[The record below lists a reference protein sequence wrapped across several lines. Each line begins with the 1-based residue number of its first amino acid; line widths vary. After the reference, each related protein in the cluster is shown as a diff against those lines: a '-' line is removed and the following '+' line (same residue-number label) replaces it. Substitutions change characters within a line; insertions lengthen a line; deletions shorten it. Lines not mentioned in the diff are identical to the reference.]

1 MNSHGTSESTPQGGM
16 SEVPCA
22 FSIVTEPFRTT
33 PTDYLR
39 NTSRALMPKIAVALA
54 VPLIACLVASLWDL
68 RFAFV
73 ALILVFLV
81 FPMVIAYVYF
91 SKLLTPQA
99 QRAIWTKRI
108 EFNGDTRKLTVVFE
122 SADEEN
128 LPPLPVTFSSADI
141 EMATVTPRSLIL
153 RPVRDNFP
161 LIIPL
166 DAIPPGIDPYKLCS
180 YYGYKLPIPQ

>member
-1 MNSHGTSESTPQGGM
+1 
-16 SEVPCA
+16 
-22 FSIVTEPFRTT
+22 
-33 PTDYLR
+33 
-39 NTSRALMPKIAVALA
+39 MPKIAVGLA
-54 VPLIACLVASLWDL
+54 IPLIACLIASLWDL

-91 SKLLTPQA
+91 SKLLTPEA
-99 QRAIWTKRI
+99 QKAIWPKHL
-108 EFNGDTRKLTVVFE
+108 EFNEDTRELKVVFE

-128 LPPLPVTFSSADI
+128 QPPLPVTFTAPDI
-141 EMATVTPRSLIL
+141 ELATVTPRSLIL
-153 RPVRDNFP
+153 QPVKGTFP

-166 DAIPPGIDPYKLCS
+166 DTMPPGTDPYKLCS